1 MFFCE
6 FCKIF
11 KNIFSFDTRPPD
23 DCFLCLSVIF
33 ETFFRTLLLKGTPGK
48 QLFYVKVS
56 RISTTRWYSKKL
68 FHRCFQAFYT
78 WSRSSHSKAFI
89 YLKSLDAVCEEVSML
104 WSCEIPT
111 CNFTKI
117 KLFHRSS
124 FMYFAFIFLEYIKIT
139 SFEETLKVWEHKFF
153 LEM

>member
-1 MFFCE
+1 MFFCK

-11 KNIFSFDTRPPD
+11 KNIFSFDRTPQD

-33 ETFFRTLLLKGTPGK
+33 WDVFQNTSFIGHPGETTILCK
-48 QLFYVKVS
+48 S
-56 RISTTRWYSKKL
+56 CRISTTRWYSKKL
-68 FHRCFQAFYT
+68 FHRCFKAFYT